1 MRPKGKPGKT
11 SLLVSIW
18 EGTGDSGV
26 ASDGS
31 SGHHSPLFRQMV
43 ISLAEVNVIPIV
55 KEVDLPSSN
64 RIPKLSSL

>member
-1 MRPKGKPGKT
+1 MWG
-11 SLLVSIW
+11 
-18 EGTGDSGV
+18 
-26 ASDGS
+26 ASDGG

-64 RIPKLSSL
+64 MIPKPYSP